1 MTEIRFEKPLL
12 DGTVDESD
20 IEFSVGDR
28 PRDRQPPRGLSER

>member
-1 MTEIRFEKPLL
+1 MTEIRLEKPLL

-28 PRDRQPPRGLSER
+28 SREIASRPVG